1 MFMVICVKNL
11 RVSSILGV
19 YEEERRTER
28 DIIIN
33 VRVEYDASAALKTDA
48 LEDALD
54 YKQIRDR
61 IVNFV
66 TGTQFKL
73 LEKLADGILQ
83 VLAGDG
89 RITGIHLEVDKPH
102 ALRLAESVSAIMEW
116 KRTGRKKKGGLALL
130 YRASPPVARLLRRGR
145 APAFGV
151 GFANHLGIRNGA
163 DHRADLVL
171 AVALHGGLLRSA
183 VVSPQ
188 TRVSSSPISMS
199 GSTMPSDSM
208 LRSL

>member
-1 MFMVICVKNL
+1 MIICVKNL

-33 VRVEYDASAALKTDA
+33 VRVEYNANEALKSDA

-54 YKQIRDR
+54 YKQVRDR

-83 VLAGDG
+83 ELKQDSRVT
-89 RITGIHLEVDKPH
+89 RIHLEVDKPH
-102 ALRLAESVSAIMEW
+102 ALRLAESVSAIIEW
-116 KRTGRKKKGGLALL
+116 ERTA
-130 YRASPPVARLLRRGR
+130 
-145 APAFGV
+145 
-151 GFANHLGIRNGA
+151 
-163 DHRADLVL
+163 
-171 AVALHGGLLRSA
+171 
-183 VVSPQ
+183 
-188 TRVSSSPISMS
+188 
-199 GSTMPSDSM
+199 
-208 LRSL
+208 

>member
-1 MFMVICVKNL
+1 MIICVKNL

-33 VRVEYDASAALKTDA
+33 VRVEYNANEALKSDA

-54 YKQIRDR
+54 YKQVRDR

-73 LEKLADGILQ
+73 LEKLAHGILQ
-83 VLAGDG
+83 ELILDS

-102 ALRLAESVSAIMEW
+102 ALRLAESVSAIIEW
-116 KRTGRKKKGGLALL
+116 KR
-130 YRASPPVARLLRRGR
+130 
-145 APAFGV
+145 
-151 GFANHLGIRNGA
+151 
-163 DHRADLVL
+163 
-171 AVALHGGLLRSA
+171 
-183 VVSPQ
+183 
-188 TRVSSSPISMS
+188 
-199 GSTMPSDSM
+199 
-208 LRSL
+208 

>member
-1 MFMVICVKNL
+1 MIISVKNL

-33 VRVEYDASAALKTDA
+33 VRVEYDASAALKSDA

-54 YKQIRDR
+54 YKLIRDR

-83 VLAGDG
+83 VLAEDE
-89 RITGIHLEVDKPH
+89 RVRKIHLEVDKPH

-116 KRTGRKKKGGLALL
+116 E
-130 YRASPPVARLLRRGR
+130 RAV
-145 APAFGV
+145 
-151 GFANHLGIRNGA
+151 
-163 DHRADLVL
+163 
-171 AVALHGGLLRSA
+171 
-183 VVSPQ
+183 
-188 TRVSSSPISMS
+188 
-199 GSTMPSDSM
+199 
-208 LRSL
+208 